1 MDTLEQLIDAVFDRL
16 TDEAEHRDGTLN
28 SADLRRV
35 KQNILTEPEFRAA
48 AAQMPQSGVARS
60 HLENR
65 THVFQRIMVG
75 QFEKLLRQQDEID
88 ARLEGL
94 PREFLPGFFLALEM
108 MLGQESIAEYDKR
121 CERIAAR
128 LADEKGDAFTWQDVY
143 ADKEAQDVILDPL
156 TLIATYFENIDRRT
170 QWFIELVNSHL
181 PTPEDK
187 VAENTAVAQRWHL
200 STRALYIFLDTI
212 FAHIR
217 ENLAK
222 SHTRQEFERR
232 YSKRTLETVT
242 RVLAEIEQRL
252 SGMRQQPV

>member
-1 MDTLEQLIDAVFDRL
+1 VDTFEQLIDAVFDRL
-16 TDEAEHRDGTLN
+16 TDEAERHDGTLV

-48 AAQMPQSGVARS
+48 AQISQSSVARS

-75 QFEKLLRQQDEID
+75 QFEKLLRSQEEID
-88 ARLEGL
+88 TRLEGL
-94 PREFLPGFFLALEM
+94 PRQFLPGFFVALEK

-128 LADEKGDAFTWQDVY
+128 LAQEKGDAFTWQDVY
-143 ADKEAQDVILDPL
+143 ADSEANDVILDPL
-156 TLIATYFENIDRRT
+156 TMIASYFENIDRRT
-170 QWFIELVNSHL
+170 QWFVELVNSHL
-181 PTPEDK
+181 PTIENK
-187 VAENTAVAQRWHL
+187 EAEGATAAQQWHL
-200 STRALYIFLDTI
+200 STRAFYIFLDAI
-212 FAHIR
+212 FSQIR
-217 ENLAK
+217 KNLAQAH
-222 SHTRQEFERR
+222 SRQEFERR

-252 SGMRQQPV
+252 TGMRQQPA